1 LKYHCADAAVMVQI
15 SNQTAHNFV
24 CVCTQCWKPKGMVLS
39 QIAVVGKN
47 HFTVL
52 ENAEKL
58 KSVDPPATI

>member
-1 LKYHCADAAVMVQI
+1 MVQI